1 MDVWGDK
8 RRVSEANS
16 VACIQR
22 EEENGDKL
30 GLKEEAPRPAAGRW
44 SEFLA

>member
-1 MDVWGDK
+1 MDVPGDK
-8 RRVSEANS
+8 KRVSEANS

-30 GLKEEAPRPAAGRW
+30 GLKEEALRPAVGKW

>member
-16 VACIQR
+16 VARIQR

-30 GLKEEAPRPAAGRW
+30 GLKEEAPRPPAGRW

>member
-1 MDVWGDK
+1 VDVPGDK
-8 RRVSEANS
+8 KRVSEANS

-30 GLKEEAPRPAAGRW
+30 GLKEEALRPAVGKW